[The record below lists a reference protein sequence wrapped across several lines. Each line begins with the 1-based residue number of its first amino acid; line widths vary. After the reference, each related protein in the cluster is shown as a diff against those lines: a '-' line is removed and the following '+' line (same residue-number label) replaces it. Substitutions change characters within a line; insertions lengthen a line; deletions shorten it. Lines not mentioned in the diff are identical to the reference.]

1 MLQKYRE
8 YFNIDPDFFAQV
20 NEAVIE
26 TQPNIWQKYYPHATF
41 VKLIKDTVSVL
52 SRQQKLSI
60 WVEGAY
66 GTGKSYAVLTL
77 KKLLDA
83 NEKDTKAYF
92 EKYNLDNDLLN
103 KFQGE
108 KNSGKIL
115 TVHRY
120 GSASIRGDNDL
131 VLAIQESIEKALN
144 SEGIENQGP
153 NTLKNAI
160 IKWLSDTDNKH
171 FFNALITGSYSKLF
185 GGDTVDIIINKL
197 QTYTDDALQ
206 TLMDQIFKVAKE
218 RQINAF
224 TLTTTDLCNWIKEII
239 KANGLKAIVFIW
251 DEFTEYF
258 NNNLRGLTGFQ
269 EIAEIS
275 ATDPFYLMIVTHKS
289 AALFS
294 DADKDKRKI
303 LDRFISPTCMI
314 QLPENIAF
322 QLMGAAMEKNQD
334 PSVLADWNATVTD
347 LYDRTR
353 DSRKIIKDIV
363 KISDDELMKI
373 LPIHPYTALLLK
385 HISSGFDSNQR
396 SMFDF
401 IKNDRGEEIKGFQW
415 FIDNYGPLDANPL
428 LTVDMLWDFFYEKGR
443 ASLSTDIRTILDCYA
458 RAETKQLSSDEKRV
472 LKAVLLLQAIS
483 QKVGGSVEFF
493 VPNDKNINNAFEGTD
508 IEREAARIAAKLERD
523 KIIYKKSLGGGEFQY
538 SALTGGVDTGKI
550 EEIKEQ
556 LKDRPTATLIQE
568 GSLSSTLNLPKS
580 LALRYSISYA
590 SISDFDTVIKRLRA
604 EEDKYLNKLCA
615 VVTLAKDDNEA
626 ATLNKKIKDAVSDG
640 SYKMIFI
647 DATTTP
653 MGRDAIE
660 QYCENK
666 ANAQYQNGKDNN
678 QARTY
683 DTYALQV
690 LTSWRDRIAKGE
702 FLVFSQDLPDGKRF
716 ASADGLYSYL
726 QDVNL
731 HKFPYCLEQYTVT
744 DSMYQLS
751 SLKMGAE
758 CGAKQDTMGIFKSA
772 NPTTKLEEA
781 LKGAWKVN
789 DYWKTAPN
797 LMPISKIKIAV
808 EEKIVHSFKEDGRV
822 SVTDIYSMLK
832 QEPYG
837 FLPCNLTAFV
847 LGFVLKEYVDGSY
860 TWSDGLTNDAF
871 NIAKLKEVI
880 DEVIKLDVTPNNR
893 FKDKYI
899 VTMTA
904 EEKAFNEA
912 TASAFSIPA
921 SFCTSIEQTRE
932 RIRGKMKELS
942 FPVWVLQYILDNEPL
957 TTDKQVISTLIE
969 NYSYIANNNN
979 AHVNKT
985 DSDIALEIGKLCIK
999 NPKAVNDL
1007 QSLFTKEKCTSGMIA
1022 YLDQFKD
1029 GELPRLANEIKDNHF
1044 YVNALRNKFDADA
1057 ANWVWNKETANQK
1070 IDEMIVEYKI
1080 IAESNKIMSSQNTN
1094 FAKALADWSEKC
1106 NYIRISYPMCK
1117 EKIGDATE
1125 LFDIL
1130 YELRRNGGHLAEAQK
1145 SKFLTALSKYGTEFR
1160 TFFENQSSYF
1170 KDVCAFYI
1178 DGFADDEINAIFA
1191 QLPLGSFSKEKS
1203 EYTSIV
1209 AKVAEDYKNSLGYS
1223 KLKKLWK
1230 DKTKT
1235 TSPAEWSEKYKMPI
1249 FALIDDDDMQRAH
1262 QAFDVL
1268 NKPHPDNESVKK
1280 AMEFLENG
1288 NFYDRLNDEDKRDTA
1303 FKNTIINEY
1312 SVILQDVDAVKNYLY
1327 EKVGTEPYLWLGIPE
1342 VKKKIQQLAEAQYNK
1357 NGYEKALAK
1366 IDKMDTEDVK
1376 SYIKKLIKDDMI
1388 LGIQIIKNSH

>member
-41 VKLIKDTVSVL
+41 VKLIKDTVAVL
-52 SRQQKLSI
+52 SRNQKLSI

-77 KKLLDA
+77 KKLLEA
-83 NEKDTKAYF
+83 NEKDTRAYF

-144 SEGIENQGP
+144 NEGIENKGP

-160 IKWLSDTDNKH
+160 IKWLSDSDNKH
-171 FFNALITGSYSKLF
+171 FFNALITGSYVKLF

-224 TLTTTDLCNWIKEII
+224 TLSPKGLCDWIKEII
-239 KANGLKAIVFIW
+239 KENNLKAIVFIW

-314 QLPENIAF
+314 ELPENIAF
-322 QLMGAAMEKNQD
+322 QLMGAAMEKNPD
-334 PSVLADWNATVTD
+334 PNILTDWKVTVAD
-347 LYDRTR
+347 LYDRTT

-363 KISDDELMKI
+363 KISDEELMKI
-373 LPIHPYTALLLK
+373 LPIHPYTALILK
-385 HISSGFDSNQR
+385 YISSAFDSNQR

-415 FIDNYGPLDANPL
+415 FINNHGPLDANPF

-443 ASLSTDIRTILDCYA
+443 ASLSTDIRTILDCYS
-458 RAETKQLSSDEKRV
+458 RTENRQLTSDEKCV
-472 LKAVLLLQAIS
+472 LKTVLLLQAIS
-483 QKVGGSVEFF
+483 QKVGGLVNYV
-493 VPNDKNINNAFEGTD
+493 VPNDKNINNSFEGTE
-508 IEREAARIAAKLERD
+508 IGRGAARIAAKLERD
-523 KIIYKKSLGGGEFQY
+523 KIIYKKSSGNGEFQY
-538 SALTGGVDTGKI
+538 SALTGGFDPGEIEKI
-550 EEIKEQ
+550 VEQ
-556 LKDRPTATLIQE
+556 LKNQATANLIQE
-568 GSLSSTLNLPKS
+568 GNLSNALNLPKA
-580 LALRYSISYA
+580 LAMRYHMVYA
-590 SISDFDTVIKRLRA
+590 SINDFDITIKRLRS
-604 EEDKYLNKLCA
+604 EEDKYLNKICA
-615 VVTLAKDDNEA
+615 VVAIAKDDNEA
-626 ATLNKKIKDAVSDG
+626 ATLNKKIRDAAKDN
-640 SYKMIFI
+640 SYKLIFI

-660 QYCENK
+660 KYCENK
-666 ANAQYQNGKDNN
+666 ANAKYQTGKDNN
-678 QARTY
+678 QARVY
-683 DTYALQV
+683 DAYAQQV
-690 LTSWRDRIAKGE
+690 LTSWCDRISKGE
-702 FLVFSQDLPDGKRF
+702 FLVFTDELPDGKRF
-716 ASADGLYSYL
+716 TSAESLYAYMKEIDL
-726 QDVNL
+726 QEY
-731 HKFPYCLEQYTVT
+731 PCCLEQYSVT
-744 DSMYQLS
+744 DTMYTYQPS
-751 SLKMGAE
+751 GLKQGVE
-758 CGAKQDTMGIFKSA
+758 CGAKQETAGAYRSS

-781 LKGAWKVN
+781 LKGAWKCD
-789 DYWKTAPN
+789 DYWKVSPN
-797 LMPISKIKIAV
+797 LIPISKIKIAV
-808 EEKIVHSFKEDGRV
+808 DTLITNSFKEDGRV
-822 SVTDIYSMLK
+822 SVTEIYNMLK
-832 QEPYG
+832 QKPYG
-837 FLPCNLTAFV
+837 FMPCNLTAFIM
-847 LGFVLKEYVDGSY
+847 GFILKEYVDGSY
-860 TWSDGLTNDAF
+860 TWSDGVTNDIF
-871 NIAKLKEVI
+871 SIAKLKEVV

-899 VTMTA
+899 VTMTP

-957 TTDKQVISTLIE
+957 TVDKQVISTLIE

-1029 GELPRLANEIKDNHF
+1029 
-1044 YVNALRNKFDADA
+1044 VNFQDWLTRSR
-1057 ANWVWNKETANQK
+1057 
-1070 IDEMIVEYKI
+1070 I
-1080 IAESNKIMSSQNTN
+1080 I
-1094 FAKALADWSEKC
+1094 
-1106 NYIRISYPMCK
+1106 ISM
-1117 EKIGDATE
+1117 
-1125 LFDIL
+1125 L
-1130 YELRRNGGHLAEAQK
+1130 
-1145 SKFLTALSKYGTEFR
+1145 
-1160 TFFENQSSYF
+1160 
-1170 KDVCAFYI
+1170 
-1178 DGFADDEINAIFA
+1178 
-1191 QLPLGSFSKEKS
+1191 
-1203 EYTSIV
+1203 
-1209 AKVAEDYKNSLGYS
+1209 
-1223 KLKKLWK
+1223 
-1230 DKTKT
+1230 
-1235 TSPAEWSEKYKMPI
+1235 MP
-1249 FALIDDDDMQRAH
+1249 
-1262 QAFDVL
+1262 
-1268 NKPHPDNESVKK
+1268 
-1280 AMEFLENG
+1280 
-1288 NFYDRLNDEDKRDTA
+1288 
-1303 FKNTIINEY
+1303 
-1312 SVILQDVDAVKNYLY
+1312 
-1327 EKVGTEPYLWLGIPE
+1327 
-1342 VKKKIQQLAEAQYNK
+1342 
-1357 NGYEKALAK
+1357 
-1366 IDKMDTEDVK
+1366 
-1376 SYIKKLIKDDMI
+1376 
-1388 LGIQIIKNSH
+1388 